1 MKEQTFLR
9 KSKPEK
15 EQPQREICL
24 VHDLPEW
31 RMLHC
36 RLSSCLLKESFMMHT
51 FAAAN
56 SPDRDEVKAGL
67 STDEDAICWE
77 GNQRILNKYRILLT
91 SLVYQG
97 CVENGG

>member
-1 MKEQTFLR
+1 
-9 KSKPEK
+9 
-15 EQPQREICL
+15 
-24 VHDLPEW
+24 
-31 RMLHC
+31 
-36 RLSSCLLKESFMMHT
+36 MMHT